1 MNAPAWASVLT
12 PRRLTTIRGR
22 LLIGVLVLLAAGLVG
37 NSIASAVTLR
47 TYLHHRAEATLRE
60 SGDRVH
66 RILEE
71 RPQTVDGDQL
81 ATLVEPL
88 MGITVIG
95 PSGKIA
101 EQVGAGVPR
110 AINGLT
116 ADRLDQ
122 VLTFDGTNSVPD
134 LLALRIPTAGLTIA
148 TSHQSVK
155 ASAVILTMRT
165 DIDRVTV
172 ADFISGQATSVGIT
186 LVLAFAVALLILR
199 IGLRPLG
206 RMADAAD
213 DIASGARSERLPVHG
228 SHTETDRL
236 AVAVNDAFDAQ
247 ARAET
252 QIRDFAADA
261 SHELRTP
268 LATISGWL
276 DLYNQGGLSAPAA
289 LDRALERVDGEVGRM
304 RLLVEELSLL
314 ARLDAGR
321 PLDSQ
326 PVDLRSLATAV
337 VQDAQVVAP
346 DRAINLYAP
355 EPARVQGD
363 QPRLQQVLN
372 NLLGNAIQHTSPGT
386 TISVA
391 VEPTPTHVTI
401 QVADHGPGIPPG
413 DLTRVFDRFWRADAG
428 RSRAHGG
435 SGLGLPIVQA
445 IVHAHHGTVHIASV
459 PGTGT
464 TVTVTL
470 PVQGEHVA
478 PATPPTEDQADT
490 P

>member
-1 MNAPAWASVLT
+1 MNTRAWVSAVT
-12 PRRLTTIRGR
+12 PHRLTTIRGR

-37 NSIASAVTLR
+37 NSIAGAVTLR

-66 RILEE
+66 QALEE

-88 MGITVIG
+88 MGITVIDA
-95 PSGKIA
+95 SGKIA

-116 ADRLDQ
+116 QDRLDQ
-122 VLTFDGTNSVPD
+122 VLTFDGATSVPD
-134 LLALRIPTAGLTIA
+134 LLALRIPTAGLTIT
-148 TSHQSVK
+148 TSHQVVE

-206 RMADAAD
+206 TMADTAD

-236 AVAVNDAFDAQ
+236 AVAVNEAFDAQ

-276 DLYNQGGLSAPAA
+276 DLYNQGGLSAPAD
-289 LDRALERVDGEVGRM
+289 LNRALERVDGEVGRM

-326 PVDLRSLATAV
+326 PVDLQRLAAAV

-346 DRAINLYAP
+346 DRAIDLYAP
-355 EPARVQGD
+355 EPAGVHGD

-372 NLLGNAIQHTSPGT
+372 NLLGNAIQHTPPGT
-386 TISVA
+386 TITVT
-391 VEPTPTHVTI
+391 VQPTATHVTI
-401 QVADHGPGIPPG
+401 QVTDHGPGIPPG
-413 DLTRVFDRFWRADAG
+413 DLTRVFDRFWRADTS
-428 RSRAHGG
+428 RSRAQGG
-435 SGLGLPIVQA
+435 SGLGLAIVQA
-445 IVHAHHGTVHIASV
+445 IVHAHHGTVRVASA

-470 PVQGEHVA
+470 PAQREQAA
-478 PATPPTEDQADT
+478 PPAPLTADRPDT